1 MKVVEKKLKY
11 SLPKSITHKQ
21 HLAGCE
27 IKDLEA
33 FFNTVY
39 TSDTSFD
46 KKSLEVL
53 AKYFGS
59 EIDTVI
65 KIAGS
70 NKKFRE
76 IVTHDGEILAEV
88 IYAIRHEMARTLP
101 DIVFRRTG
109 ICTAGNPG
117 NDKLTLVAETAAKE
131 LQWDKKELSM
141 QLKEV
146 KQRLQLPK

>member
-1 MKVVEKKLKY
+1 
-11 SLPKSITHKQ
+11 
-21 HLAGCE
+21 
-27 IKDLEA
+27 
-33 FFNTVY
+33 
-39 TSDTSFD
+39 
-46 KKSLEVL
+46 L
-53 AKYFGS
+53 AKYFGT

-131 LQWDKKELSM
+131 LRWDKKELSM
-141 QLKEV
+141 QLNEV